1 MRKILDKRSLHQGV
15 AQGRCSRGSVMVS
28 THEKLK
34 QLLDGDL
41 DMAELE
47 NDPALASLAHR
58 LYGIKIANV
67 NPQKNRTTPQESSQF
82 PQPTEVTNLYV
93 ETTAPSFPEASLPPT
108 MSNELPPAPTP
119 PKKKKSRLATLF
131 LLGFTTAVSNVFG
144 LFGMLTNNPCNPEHY
159 CPVDGHTR
167 FNFLYPLDMENGYA
181 WSLPI
186 TDGAYGIPDIVAIV
200 GCLILF
206 MWFRGKK

>member
-1 MRKILDKRSLHQGV
+1 MHKISNKRSLHQGV
-15 AQGRCSRGSVMVS
+15 AQGRCIRGYDMVS

-34 QLLDGDL
+34 QLLDGEL

-67 NPQKNRTTPQESSQF
+67 NPQKNRSTSQESSQF
-82 PQPTEVTNLYV
+82 PQPTEISDLYV
-93 ETTAPSFPEASLPPT
+93 ETSAPSFPEAPLPLPVN
-108 MSNELPPAPTP
+108 NELPPAPTS
-119 PKKKKSRLATLF
+119 PKKKKSRLSTLF
-131 LLGFTTAVSNVFG
+131 LLGFAAAVSNIFG
-144 LFGMLTNNPCNPEHY
+144 LFGMITDSPCNPDHY

-167 FNFLYPLDMENGYA
+167 FNYLYPLDMENGHA

-186 TDGAYGIPDIVAIV
+186 TEGAYGIPDIAAIV

-206 MWFRGKK
+206 MWFRGRK

>member
-1 MRKILDKRSLHQGV
+1 
-15 AQGRCSRGSVMVS
+15 MVS

-34 QLLDGDL
+34 QLLDGEL

-67 NPQKNRTTPQESSQF
+67 NPQKNRSTSQESSQF
-82 PQPTEVTNLYV
+82 PQPTEISDLYV
-93 ETTAPSFPEASLPPT
+93 ETSAPSFPDTPLPLPVN
-108 MSNELPPAPTP
+108 NELPPAPTS
-119 PKKKKSRLATLF
+119 PKKKKSRLSTLF
-131 LLGFTTAVSNVFG
+131 LLGFAAAVSNIFG
-144 LFGMLTNNPCNPEHY
+144 LFGMITDSPCNPDHY

-167 FNFLYPLDMENGYA
+167 FNYLYPLDMENGHA

-186 TDGAYGIPDIVAIV
+186 TEGAYGIPDIAAIV

-206 MWFRGKK
+206 MWFRGRK